1 MFIWKSKLSLLKQK
15 RNNMNAK
22 QMIDLI
28 KAEEQALYSE
38 VQKCLEQLGANDPIT
53 DSAVTR
59 WATIHNLLKT
69 LEA

>member
-22 QMIDLI
+22 QMIEII
-28 KAEEQALYSE
+28 KTQEQELWKELQECIDKFGMQDAF
-38 VQKCLEQLGANDPIT
+38 T
-53 DSAVTR
+53 DMAVAR
-59 WATIHNLLKT
+59 WSTINRLLKT